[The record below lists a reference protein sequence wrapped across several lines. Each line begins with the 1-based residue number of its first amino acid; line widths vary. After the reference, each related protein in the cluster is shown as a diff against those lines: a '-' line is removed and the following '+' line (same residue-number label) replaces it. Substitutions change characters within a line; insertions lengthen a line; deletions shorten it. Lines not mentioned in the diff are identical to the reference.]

1 MKSITYLNLYN
12 NFVSLPF
19 ISSEGS
25 VIAYYLSEFHV
36 PLSQEAAVD
45 NTMKDMDE
53 MIKTHKQRRLKDST
67 GNLMFNRIDTS
78 GT

>member
-1 MKSITYLNLYN
+1 MHIIYICIIA
-12 NFVSLPF
+12 FSLPS

-36 PLSQEAAVD
+36 PLSQEDAVD
-45 NTMKDMDE
+45 NTMKTMDE
-53 MIKTHKQRRLKDST
+53 MIKHKERRLKDST